1 MAYDEALAE
10 RVREV
15 LRSEPGVT
23 ERHMFGTL
31 AFLVEGHLATSVRG
45 ADLLVRVG
53 PDWVAEAQ
61 ARGAR
66 PAQMGARMMKGWV
79 HVAPGSD
86 AELAEWV
93 ARGAAFARSVAAQQP

>member
-10 RVREV
+10 RVRAA
-15 LRSEPGVT
+15 LGSEPGVT
-23 ERHMFGTL
+23 ERRMFGSL
-31 AFLVEGHLATSVRG
+31 AFLVEGNLATSVRA

-66 PAQMGARMMKGWV
+66 PAQMGKRTMKGWV
-79 HVAPGSD
+79 EVAPGD
-86 AELAEWV
+86 DLDEWV
-93 ARGAAFARSVAAQQP
+93 ARGVAFARAVAAQKP